1 MRNKEVLRLERGQS
15 IEYYTK
21 KILVDK
27 IWKSLLETS
36 SGAVFIS
43 QWVNSRI
50 SCGCAIF
57 WKKIMKN
64 PQELKPHFCLFYEN
78 YYEQQ

>member
-1 MRNKEVLRLERGQS
+1 MRNKEVLRLECGQS

-27 IWKSLLETS
+27 IWKSVLETS
-36 SGAVFIS
+36 SRPVFIS
-43 QWVNSRI
+43 QWVNSRN
-50 SCGCAIF
+50 SCGCGIF

-64 PQELKPHFCLFYEN
+64 PQELKPHFCLFYEK